1 MSKPPQD
8 IKRHVAVSR
17 IVGQLTVTP
26 GYALRRTFQQGYS
39 LGDLR
44 SDFLAGLVVGVVA
57 LPLCMALA
65 IASGVPPAHGLYTG
79 VIAGATIAA
88 LGGSKVQVSGPTAA
102 FVVLLAPIAHK
113 FGVAGLLCASLIAG
127 LALTMMGVLR
137 LGRLIE
143 FIPYPVTTGFTSGI
157 AVVIATLQLRDFLG
171 LDIARMPE
179 HFLERIAAILRA
191 MPTTHM
197 PDLAIGLMTLA
208 VLLVLPKLT
217 RKVPAPVVALPL
229 AAILAAALA
238 HWVPGFSVITIES
251 KFGGIPQTLPMFTLP
266 WNQPGPE
273 GGSFAGWLTF
283 DRAQELFTAALAIA
297 ALGAI
302 ESLLSAVVADGMTGK
317 KHDPDAELIAQG
329 VGNVVAP
336 FFGGFAATGA
346 IARTATNIRAG
357 ARSPIAAILHAA
369 FLMMA
374 MLLFAPWLG
383 YLPMAAMAALLLV
396 VAWNMSEIKHF
407 AHVLRVAPRHD
418 VAVLLICFGLTVV
431 FDMVIAVTVGVVMA
445 ALLFIQRMA
454 DVSNVEL
461 LPQGHP
467 DVPTELP
474 KGVIV
479 YQIAG
484 PLFFGAAHKAA
495 GALKTIDSDVRVV
508 ILDMRSVPVIDA
520 TGLVNLES
528 VLERLHRG
536 GVFVVIAGVQDQPLQ
551 AMAKAGWKHRDW
563 LMVWKSFDD
572 AIALARTLSE
582 SDLQGMTGDA
592 HAAAKPH

>member
-1 MSKPPQD
+1 M
-8 IKRHVAVSR
+8 KRHVAVSR
-17 IVGQLTVTP
+17 IVGRLTVAP
-26 GYALRRTFQQGYS
+26 AYALRRTFQQGYS
-39 LGDLR
+39 LAALR
-44 SDFLAGLVVGVVA
+44 SDLLAGLVVGMVA

-65 IASGVPPAHGLYTG
+65 IASGVPPVHGLFTG
-79 VIAGATIAA
+79 IIAGATIAA

-102 FVVLLAPIAHK
+102 FVVLLAPVAHK
-113 FGVAGLLCASLIAG
+113 FGVAGLLCASLVAG
-127 LALTMMGVLR
+127 IVLVMMGVLR

-171 LDIARMPE
+171 LEIAKMPE
-179 HFLERIAAILRA
+179 HFLERIAAIARA
-191 MPTTHM
+191 MPTIHV
-197 PDLAIGLMTLA
+197 PDLAIGLLTLA
-208 VLLVLPKLT
+208 TLLLLPRLT
-217 RKVPAPVVALPL
+217 KKIPAPVVALPL
-229 AAILAAALA
+229 AATLAAALSHA
-238 HWVPGFSVITIES
+238 VPGFSVVTIQS
-251 KFGGIPQTLPMFTLP
+251 KFGGIPQSLPMFSLP
-266 WNQPGPE
+266 WTQPGPD
-273 GGSFAGWLTF
+273 GGSLLSWLTF
-283 DRAQELFTAALAIA
+283 DRAQELLTAAMAIA

-329 VGNVVAP
+329 VGNFVAP

-357 ARSPIAAILHAA
+357 ARSPIAAIAHAV
-369 FLMMA
+369 FLMLA

-383 YLPMAAMAALLLV
+383 YLPMSAMAALLLV
-396 VAWNMSEIKHF
+396 VAWNMSEAKHF
-407 AHVLRVAPRHD
+407 MHVLRVAPRHD
-418 VAVLLICFGLTVV
+418 VAVLLICFSLTVV
-431 FDMVIAVTVGVVMA
+431 FDMVIAVTLGVVMA

-454 DVSNVEL
+454 DVSGVEL

-495 GALKTIDSDVRVV
+495 GALSTIDSSVRVV
-508 ILDMRSVPVIDA
+508 ILDMRAVPVIDA

-536 GVFVVIAGVQDQPLQ
+536 GVFVVIAGVREQPLQ
-551 AMAKAGWKHRDW
+551 AMAKAGWKHREW
-563 LMVWKSFDD
+563 LMIWKSFDD
-572 AIALARTLSE
+572 AIALSRTLSE

-592 HAAAKPH
+592 HAVAKPPA

>member
-1 MSKPPQD
+1 M
-8 IKRHVAVSR
+8 KRYVVVSNLFE
-17 IVGQLTVTP
+17 QLTISP
-26 GYALRRTFQQGYS
+26 AYALRRTFQQGYK
-39 LGDLR
+39 LVDLR
-44 SDFLAGLVVGVVA
+44 HDLMAGLVVGVVA

-65 IASGVPPAHGLYTG
+65 IASGVPPVHGLYTG
-79 VIAGATIAA
+79 IIAGATIAA

-113 FGVAGLLCASLIAG
+113 FGVSGLLCASLVAG
-127 LALTMMGVLR
+127 FVLVMMGVLR

-171 LDIARMPE
+171 LEIDKMPE
-179 HFLERIAAILRA
+179 HFIERVGAIASAL
-191 MPTTHM
+191 PTTHV
-197 PDLAIGLMTLA
+197 PDLAIGLLTLTI
-208 VLLVLPKLT
+208 LLVLPRLT
-217 RKVPAPVVALPL
+217 KRVPAPVIALPVAALL
-229 AAILAAALA
+229 AAGLT
-238 HWVPGFSVITIES
+238 HWVPGFSVVTIES
-251 KFGGIPQTLPMFTLP
+251 KFGGIPQSWPAFGLP
-266 WNQPGPE
+266 WMHAAPD
-273 GGSFAGWLTF
+273 GSSFWSAMNYDRVRELLTS
-283 DRAQELFTAALAIA
+283 AMAIA

-357 ARSPIAAILHAA
+357 ARSPISAIAHAA
-369 FLMMA
+369 FLLLA

-383 YLPMAAMAALLLV
+383 YLPMSAMAALLLV
-396 VAWNMSEIKHF
+396 VAWNMSEAKHF
-407 AHVLRVAPRHD
+407 VHVLRVAPRHD
-418 VAVLLICFGLTVV
+418 VAVLLICFSLTVV
-431 FDMVIAVTVGVVMA
+431 FDMVIAVTVGVVLA

-454 DVSNVEL
+454 DVSGVEL
-461 LPQGHP
+461 LPHGHP
-467 DVPTELP
+467 DVPTDVP

-495 GALKTIDSDVRVV
+495 GALKTIDNNVRVV
-508 ILDMRSVPVIDA
+508 ILDMRAVPAMDA

-536 GVFVVIAGVQDQPLQ
+536 GVFVVIAGVQDQPLGV
-551 AMAKAGWKHRDW
+551 MARAGWKHREW
-563 LMVWKSFDD
+563 LLIWKSFDD

-582 SDLQGMTGDA
+582 SDLQGFMSEA
-592 HAAAKPH
+592 HAAAAASAARH